1 MKGTTRIYCHTYFMC
16 QMDTTSA
23 GYGAALAN
31 HCATTVSLGD
41 RVRHNSS
48 RDVRCKKNPFSFF
61 FTSNLSKEHMQSNT
75 FLNEHSS
82 AYTKLQQRAPQNHRT
97 GFIIGR
103 TVQAQTRKTENDWA
117 YAGGKK
123 QTNTIPQGPCV
134 ATLRGSLVCH
144 SFQDHTKIY
153 SLSSLLALKTC
164 QCLISSLLLVFSSVP
179 FLAVPSHLNGF
190 SVSLH
195 QS

>member
-1 MKGTTRIYCHTYFMC
+1 
-16 QMDTTSA
+16 MDTPSV
-23 GYGAALAN
+23 GYGAALVN

-41 RVRHNSS
+41 RVRDKSS
-48 RDVRCKKNPFSFF
+48 RDVRCKKNPFWFF
-61 FTSNLSKEHMQSNT
+61 FTSNLSKEQMQSNT
-75 FLNEHSS
+75 FLNELSS

-103 TVQAQTRKTENDWA
+103 IVQAQTRKTENDWA

-134 ATLRGSLVCH
+134 ATLCGSLVCH
-144 SFQDHTKIY
+144 SFQDHTKRY
-153 SLSSLLALKTC
+153 SLASLLALKNC

-195 QS
+195 QSWTKFFQPAVNLPNSTV